1 MMVNFINRN
10 RRNKNIAFLNCTSE
24 YPPIYEDIN
33 LNFIPKLKK
42 ICKGYKIGHSDH
54 TNDNYTSFGA
64 VSLGAKIIEKHII
77 IKKNSFGPDRDV
89 SINLNELKE
98 LVEGIRKLEKSL
110 GSNKKI
116 YDLEKPIE
124 KWAKRSLVAIKYI
137 KAGEKLSDKNIWSK
151 RPGTGISSK
160 FFFKIVGKVARKNIK
175 NNTIIKKEH
184 LK

>member
-1 MMVNFINRN
+1 M
-10 RRNKNIAFLNCTSE
+10 
-24 YPPIYEDIN
+24 
-33 LNFIPKLKK
+33 
-42 ICKGYKIGHSDH
+42 
-54 TNDNYTSFGA
+54 
-64 VSLGAKIIEKHII
+64 
-77 IKKNSFGPDRDV
+77 
-89 SINLNELKE
+89 NELKE

-124 KWAKRSLVAIKYI
+124 KWAKRSLVAIRDI